1 MKIDLMSVIY
11 NTSMVL
17 LAFGAALVLTKTF
30 VKWIEK
36 KKEKN
41 KESYGVFHLAWA
53 INTPSKI
60 LSMSPSSIAS
70 TLEKA

>member
-41 KESYGVFHLAWA
+41 KES
-53 INTPSKI
+53 
-60 LSMSPSSIAS
+60 
-70 TLEKA
+70 